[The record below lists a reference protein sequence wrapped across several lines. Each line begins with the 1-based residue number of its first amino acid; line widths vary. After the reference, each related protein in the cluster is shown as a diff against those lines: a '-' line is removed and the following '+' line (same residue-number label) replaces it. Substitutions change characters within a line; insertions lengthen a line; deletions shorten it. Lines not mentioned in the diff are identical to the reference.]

1 MYSLK
6 DDMPSI
12 PEQYMSLAIKTKPG
26 VFASM
31 LTWYASPRLLLPHT
45 RDIIPLFSII
55 VKWFCKLFDK

>member
-1 MYSLK
+1 MLHYYFKKRYKTKKCIAAKLYTKKRKGGGDMYSLK

-31 LTWYASPRLLLPHT
+31 LT
-45 RDIIPLFSII
+45 
-55 VKWFCKLFDK
+55 